1 MFNIFMNYISKL
13 SLSRDCHL
21 MLYADDILLF
31 KPINTNAELEDFQGD
46 LLQVTNWIQRHG
58 LTPNHQK
65 TQYLPISRSKN
76 GPRLTISLNG
86 QTINPSS
93 EVKYLGV
100 TLTPNL
106 SWSAHI
112 ENISKSSKQLLGRIH
127 RNFRDAP
134 KLLRHKIYKTT
145 VLPKLD
151 YCGAVWDPHQ
161 LKSTKLLENVQK
173 FAGRIITQDWSSSYP
188 FLCSSLD
195 LKPLSIRRRMQKLK
209 LCFKILRKESCIP
222 PTAFTPHPQPSPRS
236 SNSVQLFTPF
246 VPTDAHKFS
255 YFIDVIK
262 HWNALPDEIVSAQNP
277 LIFKN
282 HLHRLYTCTP

>member
-1 MFNIFMNYISKL
+1 M
-13 SLSRDCHL
+13 
-21 MLYADDILLF
+21 
-31 KPINTNAELEDFQGD
+31 
-46 LLQVTNWIQRHG
+46 
-58 LTPNHQK
+58 TPQK
-65 TQYLPISRSKN
+65 
-76 GPRLTISLNG
+76 
-86 QTINPSS
+86 
-93 EVKYLGV
+93 
-100 TLTPNL
+100 
-106 SWSAHI
+106 H
-112 ENISKSSKQLLGRIH
+112 
-127 RNFRDAP
+127 
-134 KLLRHKIYKTT
+134 LRHKIYQTT

-173 FAGRIITQDWSSSYP
+173 FAGRVITQDWSSSYP

-195 LKPLSIRRRMQKLK
+195 LKPLSIRRCMQKLK

-262 HWNALPDEIVSAQNP
+262 HWNALPDEIVSAQTP
-277 LIFKN
+277 LKT
-282 HLHRLYTCTP
+282 TCTVCIPALRSYCML